1 MSERNAA
8 AVQDYLL
15 VPAASVDAERLLAF
29 DAVVRPDRRPRDRIL
44 TSWWR
49 RATSECATAAI
60 HTPSGTMVG
69 ICAGRPSTWSF
80 ASGSIPSI
88 GICEWFVDPAHF
100 GKEIGKRMV
109 QHFSTP
115 GKFLYTFVISEVAI
129 ANFKRLGWV
138 GPFIA
143 PMLARPL
150 PSVFAFARRGSEIE
164 FQDYAVRGPDMPAAL
179 GEALDRIEGRQV
191 ASVRAHMRR
200 DAKELSWRL
209 SLANERQ
216 YRFSVASRAG
226 EPLGYVAVRRAT
238 PGTNRL
244 IDRLRAALVTDL
256 VAIDDEVAV
265 LRSLA
270 NCAVA
275 SAGQLGAAAALAT
288 TTVPAQQKA
297 LTAAGFLSTHVPLL
311 GAMLAARSP
320 RFMWVP
326 EGPAAQL
333 TAEGLALTFA
343 DSDADFN
350 F

>member
-1 MSERNAA
+1 MLLLGRNGVRRFVFTTVTRAKLATGLAGACASKRIFHLWFHPSNFYYRRDEQLATLAWFLEQAAEQASRGDSRFSLWGNVHAALSKPPRHWPSAAMSQRRAA

-44 TSWWR
+44 TSWWQQ

-115 GKFLYTFVISEVAI
+115 GKLLYTFVISEAAI

-150 PSVFAFARRGSEIE
+150 PSVFAFARRGTGIE
-164 FQDYAVRGPDMPAAL
+164 LQDYTVRGPDMPAAL

-226 EPLGYVAVRRAT
+226 EPLGYVAVRARNA
-238 PGTNRL
+238 R
-244 IDRLRAALVTDL
+244 DQ
-256 VAIDDEVAV
+256 
-265 LRSLA
+265 
-270 NCAVA
+270 
-275 SAGQLGAAAALAT
+275 SAHR
-288 TTVPAQQKA
+288 P
-297 LTAAGFLSTHVPLL
+297 
-311 GAMLAARSP
+311 AARGS
-320 RFMWVP
+320 RH
-326 EGPAAQL
+326 
-333 TAEGLALTFA
+333 
-343 DSDADFN
+343 
-350 F
+350 